1 MPSVPPPLPS
11 FFSPVQA
18 VEKALP
24 VKERAAPGA
33 PKKKKRKRD
42 DDEGDDEG
50 GIDINPPDDG
60 TIENGAEM
68 PALSSMVMIELDVP
82 ERGFFYCTIE
92 QYDDDGSVIMNIFRE
107 DYPWK
112 LAHEC
117 DECQECGHIRVT
129 CDACGVMR
137 PQGVLDTHGE
147 DQGSFISV
155 PGLTSAYI
163 Y

>member
-1 MPSVPPPLPS
+1 MDP
-11 FFSPVQA
+11 A
-18 VEKALP
+18 

-60 TIENGAEM
+60 AIENGAEM

-92 QYDDDGSVIMNIFRE
+92 QYDDDGSVDR
-107 DYPWK
+107 K
-112 LAHEC
+112 
-117 DECQECGHIRVT
+117 
-129 CDACGVMR
+129 
-137 PQGVLDTHGE
+137 
-147 DQGSFISV
+147 SV
-155 PGLTSAYI
+155 V
-163 Y
+163 